1 MKEPIPGERDPT
13 TEAPT
18 ERGIV
23 GTTGYGVDLPADAT
37 ADPTLTDDDRRKS
50 RWEGGGR
57 TGETG
62 PKTRHPDNDTLHRDK

>member
-18 ERGIV
+18 EPGIV
-23 GTTGYGVDLPADAT
+23 GTTGYGGDLPP
-37 ADPTLTDDDRRKS
+37 DPGGDSTLTDDAHKQN

-57 TGETG
+57 TPTSRRDTETS
-62 PKTRHPDNDTLHRDK
+62 